1 MLMISCG
8 MRCGRS
14 EEEKRA
20 RSAGLLLVVIG
31 ATVEPLRIIRE
42 GAASILWNTGNI
54 CPSSSRVARTT
65 RS

>member
-14 EEEKRA
+14 EKRA

-31 ATVEPLRIIRE
+31 ATGEPLRIIRE
-42 GAASILWNTGNI
+42 GAASISWNSGNI

-65 RS
+65 RN